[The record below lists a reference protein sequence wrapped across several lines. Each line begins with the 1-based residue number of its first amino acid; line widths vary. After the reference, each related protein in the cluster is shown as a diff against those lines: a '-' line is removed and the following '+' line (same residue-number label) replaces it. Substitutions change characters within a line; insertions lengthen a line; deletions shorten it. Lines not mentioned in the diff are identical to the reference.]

1 MPDGVIG
8 PSAREGMR
16 AHKTLQDERKQ
27 ALGHPEWLRSE
38 VPISCTCLI
47 KDVSIR
53 LGGRVDLVDSRTPL
67 LTEIKTTLVPADEI
81 PDSQKALQW
90 AQLYL
95 YGYVYYQQ
103 NKSESDGL
111 ANAHAGNTLSG
122 DPALQLDLELVHINI
137 RANTQSS
144 EKRIISADYL
154 HEYANSA
161 LQRYVQWIVEIQAWK
176 KRMVLS
182 AGNLPFPFEHFRA
195 GQHDMAAAI
204 YRACRDKSELMCEAP
219 TGIGKTVSS
228 LFPAIKSLGEGK
240 VQQLVYLTAKAAGR
254 LSAEQAMHKLCGSG
268 LQATMIQVRAKQP
281 TCFCSNG
288 RCERDVS
295 GRCPMTLGFFDRLPQ
310 ARNELLAKGVID
322 NEVLDEVAWA
332 HQLCPFE
339 LVLQLLPWVQVVV
352 ADYNYVFD
360 PLVRLSHF
368 SALRKDTLLLVD
380 EAHNLLDR
388 SRSMYSAEL
397 NRSLCMRAANECRQ
411 AHPMVARELDT
422 LSRQLLTVAAKAEF
436 SGDANNNVQVL
447 NDAPSSLSRAVSE
460 ARVQLS
466 EAMAKQ
472 GVLGDVASDVWKALC
487 RYAVIHELYSE
498 QHRCLVQQTREGQ
511 RRQVLV
517 SLYCLDASSA
527 LASCYRLYRAAILFS
542 ATLRPAAFYRDT
554 LGLCE
559 GTRHL
564 QLSSPFDAQRC
575 FRAVIDWVD
584 TRYHYRQGSINRLVE
599 LIHHS
604 TNHKRGSYLV
614 FFPSYAYLEQVHA
627 VFVDTYPQRK
637 TWVQSRGQSRDEQ
650 QRLLDELD
658 NAGHRIGFAIQG
670 GVFGEGIDY
679 VGERLIGTLVIGTG
693 LPAMG
698 TQSELIAQHYRES
711 GHDGYDFAYRY
722 PGFTRVLQTAGRV
735 IRHESD
741 AGFVLLVDARF
752 KQSTYRQLFPD
763 DWKVAYPQDQA
774 RLVDALNN
782 FWVSTIRVS
791 PVEDQVLVPDS

>member
-1 MPDGVIG
+1 M
-8 PSAREGMR
+8 A
-16 AHKTLQDERKQ
+16 
-27 ALGHPEWLRSE
+27 
-38 VPISCTCLI
+38 
-47 KDVSIR
+47 
-53 LGGRVDLVDSRTPL
+53 
-67 LTEIKTTLVPADEI
+67 
-81 PDSQKALQW
+81 
-90 AQLYL
+90 
-95 YGYVYYQQ
+95 
-103 NKSESDGL
+103 
-111 ANAHAGNTLSG
+111 
-122 DPALQLDLELVHINI
+122 
-137 RANTQSS
+137 
-144 EKRIISADYL
+144 
-154 HEYANSA
+154 
-161 LQRYVQWIVEIQAWK
+161 
-176 KRMVLS
+176 LS
-182 AGNLPFPFEHFRA
+182 AASLPFPFKHFRA

-240 VQQLVYLTAKAAGR
+240 VRQLVYLTAKAAGR

-268 LQATMIQVRAKQP
+268 LQATMIQIRAKQP

-310 ARNELLAKGVID
+310 ARDELLAKGVID
-322 NEVLDEVAWA
+322 NDVLDEVAWA

-360 PLVRLSHF
+360 PLVRISHF
-368 SALRKDTLLLVD
+368 STSRKDTLLLVD

-397 NRSLCMRAANECRQ
+397 NRSLCMQAANACRQ
-411 AHPMVARELDT
+411 AYPLAARELDA
-422 LSRQLLTVAAKAEF
+422 LSRQLLTVADKAGF
-436 SGDANNNVQVL
+436 SRDADTNVHVL
-447 NDAPSSLSRAVSE
+447 NDAPSNLSRAVSE
-460 ARVQLS
+460 TRVQLS
-466 EAMAKQ
+466 EAMARQ
-472 GVLGDVASDVWKALC
+472 GVPSDVVSDVWKALC
-487 RYAVIHELYSE
+487 RYSVIYELYSKE
-498 QHRCLVQQTREGQ
+498 HRCLVQQTREGQ

-542 ATLRPAAFYRDT
+542 ATLRPAAFYQGT
-554 LGLCE
+554 LGLRE
-559 GTRHL
+559 DTRYL

-575 FRAVIDWVD
+575 FRAVIDWID
-584 TRYHYRQGSINRLVE
+584 TRYRQRQSSMKNLVD
-599 LIHHS
+599 LIYCS
-604 TNHKRGSYLV
+604 TNYKRGNYLV

-627 VFVDTYPQRK
+627 LFVDTYPQRE
-637 TWVQSRGQSRDEQ
+637 TWGQSRGQGREEQ
-650 QRLLDELD
+650 HRLLDELD
-658 NAGHRIGFAIQG
+658 TAGHRIGFAIQG

-698 TQSELIAQHYRES
+698 TQSELIAQHYRDS

-752 KQSTYRQLFPD
+752 KQSTYRLLFPD
-763 DWKVAYPQDQA
+763 DWEVAYPQNQA
-774 RLVDALNN
+774 RLVNELEN
-782 FWVSTIRVS
+782 FWKKTKA
-791 PVEDQVLVPDS
+791 PPPDS